1 MWWLEPGAFSRKE
14 ESSVGCAKR
23 GLVRACP
30 PPPSAWARRATRAFA
45 HLTGESDSTTG
56 PFAHD
61 LVRKVCNFSGSCAG
75 ARRLLARI
83 AGVAAA
89 GALLAGC
96 FQPLYGEYSLA
107 NTTTTPGGESVA
119 AALAGVD
126 VNQYVVRPGSSEA
139 RVAVESRNQ
148 LLFDLT
154 GGAAPPPPAYRLAVQ
169 MASSRTSV
177 IVSITSG
184 RPDVEDYGLTTSYSL
199 TEIKTGKVLFASAAI
214 ARVSYDIPGE
224 AQRFARARGLRDS
237 ETRAAKQIA
246 DAIRTRLASY
256 FVAGT

>member
-1 MWWLEPGAFSRKE
+1 MWWLELGA
-14 ESSVGCAKR
+14 
-23 GLVRACP
+23 
-30 PPPSAWARRATRAFA
+30 
-45 HLTGESDSTTG
+45 
-56 PFAHD
+56 FAHD
-61 LVRKVCNFSGSCAG
+61 LVRKVCNFSGSCVKRAHDLVRKVCNFSG
-75 ARRLLARI
+75 SCASARRLLARL
-83 AGVAAA
+83 AGIAAA

-119 AALAGVD
+119 AALATVD
-126 VNQYVVRPGSSEA
+126 VNQFTVRPGSAEA

-154 GGAAPPPPAYRLAVQ
+154 GGAAPPPPAYRLAVL

-184 RPDVEDYGLTTSYSL
+184 RPDVEDYGLTAVYTL
-199 TEIKTGKVLFASAAI
+199 TEVKTGKVLFTSAAI
-214 ARVSYDIPGE
+214 ARVSYDIPGG

-237 ETRAAKQIA
+237 ENRAAKQIA